1 MDDKEK
7 SFLDKFVDTFQEVVG
22 SVAKGAITPAEETD
36 ESHVAE
42 MANEQMLLSGDA
54 AIAPEA
60 VPAPVVKRR
69 PSKRAKKHPAKA
81 APAKKKT
88 ASEASKRSPPK
99 KTKSSAGRKAVGK
112 KKTAKKVTKKKAKS
126 KRTKTAAPQR

>member
-1 MDDKEK
+1 
-7 SFLDKFVDTFQEVVG
+7 
-22 SVAKGAITPAEETD
+22 
-36 ESHVAE
+36 

-88 ASEASKRSPPK
+88 ASKASKRSPPK

-112 KKTAKKVTKKKAKS
+112 KKTAKKEAYEEGQVKAHQNCRTATLISAAAKK
-126 KRTKTAAPQR
+126 